1 MGNRP
6 IIIINTDNYP
16 TFCDN
21 RCDNTN
27 CRKHISKMMFHTGGC
42 KISKLRD
49 TEDCEGC
56 IPKKRGNRRME
67 VME

>member
-1 MGNRP
+1 MERRP
-6 IIIINTDNYP
+6 IIIVNTDNYP

-21 RCDNTN
+21 RCNNTN
-27 CRKHISKMMFHTGGC
+27 CSRHISKMRFCTGGC

-56 IPKKRGNRRME
+56 IPRKRGKAE
-67 VME
+67 

>member
-1 MGNRP
+1 MECRP

-21 RCDNTN
+21 KCNNTN
-27 CRKHISKMMFHTGGC
+27 CSRHITKMRYHSGGA

-49 TEDCEGC
+49 TESCEGC
-56 IPKKRGNRRME
+56 IPIKRR
-67 VME
+67 

>member
-1 MGNRP
+1 MGG
-6 IIIINTDNYP
+6 IIFAGTENYS

-27 CRKHISKMMFHTGGC
+27 CRKHLSKMRFHTGGC

-56 IPKKRGNRRME
+56 IPRKRGTGNE
-67 VME
+67 

>member
-1 MGNRP
+1 MGG
-6 IIIINTDNYP
+6 IIFVSTENYP
-16 TFCDN
+16 TFCDS

-27 CRKHISKMMFHTGGC
+27 CSKHIIKAYQHTGGC

-56 IPKKRGNRRME
+56 IPRKRKKSK
-67 VME
+67 

>member
-1 MGNRP
+1 MGGL
-6 IIIINTDNYP
+6 IIINTDNYP

-27 CRKHISKMMFHTGGC
+27 CSRHISKMRFHKGGC

-56 IPKKRGNRRME
+56 IPRKRGKE
-67 VME
+67 E

>member
-1 MGNRP
+1 MERRP
-6 IIIINTDNYP
+6 ILIVNTDNYP
-16 TFCDN
+16 MFCDN

-27 CRKHISKMMFHTGGC
+27 CSKHLSKMMFHTGGC

-56 IPKKRGNRRME
+56 IPKRRSTRK
-67 VME
+67 